1 MGNYQRYKKSDW
13 RDVTSGIPQCSVLGP
28 VLFLVF
34 INDFP
39 DVIEVFPKLFADD
52 AKVYNIISNL
62 NDLNDVHP
70 SQWSVGNAGRW
81 SIDWGMLFN
90 INKCHQLHVGQ
101 QDTGYVYT
109 VETRDG
115 THAIEK
121 VANEKE

>member
-39 DVIEVFPKLFADD
+39 DVIEVLPKLFADD

-70 SQWSVGNAGRW
+70 SQ
-81 SIDWGMLFN
+81 
-90 INKCHQLHVGQ
+90 
-101 QDTGYVYT
+101 
-109 VETRDG
+109 
-115 THAIEK
+115 
-121 VANEKE
+121 